1 MKLHNYLLL
10 ALVGSAPLKAQTLAP
25 AALIDDGEA
34 KNVWI
39 QAANERTIRYLED
52 PRSVNRTDVRA
63 SSVTAFIYTPPEFEA
78 ALTDFENRDY
88 KKALE
93 GFTAAREKYKFT
105 DAIPGNFSTLAG
117 YYELECDRHLQD
129 WKSLQERLKKFIAEP
144 LELEAHK
151 TQVAI
156 YPLYEAVS
164 AQDWS
169 RLLTLCAEWD
179 GKLVPASVR
188 AQIGYCSGLA
198 YEGLQ
203 RWDEALMAFNVAF
216 VADYTASEVITRE
229 AALGCF
235 RVYNEMPEVI
245 LAKKLHG
252 TPDEN
257 PNLPG
262 AFLLTEAAALVE
274 LWETALGRGAAL
286 PAEFKA
292 FSKYKK
298 A

>member
-1 MKLHNYLLL
+1 MNFRNSLLL
-10 ALVGSAPLKAQTLAP
+10 ALAGTSLLPAQTLAP

-34 KNVWI
+34 KQIWI
-39 QAANERTIRYLED
+39 QAANERTIRFLED

-63 SSVTAFIYTPPEFEA
+63 SSVTAFIYTPPEFES
-78 ALTDFENRDY
+78 ALDDFENRDY

-93 GFTAAREKYKFT
+93 GFTTAREKYKFT
-105 DAIPGNFSTLAG
+105 DALPGNFSTLAG
-117 YYELECDRHLQD
+117 FYELECNRHLQD
-129 WKSLQERLKKFIAEP
+129 WKGLEARLSKFVSGP
-144 LELEAHK
+144 LELDSHK
-151 TQVAI
+151 TQVEV

-164 AQDWS
+164 AKDWP
-169 RLLTLCAEWD
+169 RLLTLCANWD
-179 GKLVPASVR
+179 ERTVPASIL
-188 AQIGYCSGLA
+188 AQIGYCRGLA
-198 YEGLQ
+198 LEGLG
-203 RWDEALMAFNVAF
+203 RWDEALMSFNVAF

-229 AALGCF
+229 AVLGCF
-235 RVYNEMPEVI
+235 RVYNEMPEVE

-262 AFLLTEAAALVE
+262 AFLLAEAAALVD
-274 LWETALGRGAAL
+274 LWESALGRGVAL